1 MPLRRLTQ
9 AFAGLVVLL
18 VLAVFLTAKPGDP
31 SLSPPAEADPPT
43 IHVVSHGW
51 HSGVILPLSAL
62 MGAGAGPALRAI
74 AVRFRAYPALEFG
87 WGEARFYAA
96 TPTPAEFDGRL
107 ALEALFT
114 PGGRDGV
121 VQVVGLDADL
131 RTRFP
136 HAEIVAVPVSRAGL
150 SRLVARLESSFSLA
164 DGRPVDVGPGLYGP
178 SLFYRGAGRFSW
190 TNVCNH
196 WTAELVNAAGLPVA
210 PVLATLPHGL
220 ILDLAWRSGAAPL
233 PRAAQPSEDAHLS
246 KP

>member
-9 AFAGLVVLL
+9 TFAGLAGLL
-18 VLAVFLTAKPGDP
+18 VLAVLLTAKPGDP
-31 SLSPPAEADPPT
+31 ALHPPAEASPPT
-43 IHVVSHGW
+43 LHVIDHGW
-51 HSGVILPLSAL
+51 HSGVILPLAAL
-62 MGAGAGPALRAI
+62 TGEGAGPALRTI
-74 AVRFRAYPALEFG
+74 AERFRAYPAIEFG

-96 TPTPAEFDGRL
+96 TPTLAAFDLRL

-150 SRLVARLESSFSLA
+150 SLLAARLESHFALTA
-164 DGRPVDVGPGLYGP
+164 GLPVDVGPGLYGP

-196 WTAELVNAAGLPVA
+196 WTAGLVNAVGLPVA
-210 PVLATLPHGL
+210 PVLATLPRGL
-220 ILDLAWRSGAAPL
+220 ILDLEWRSGATPL
-233 PRAAQPSEDAHLS
+233 PRAARPSEDANLS